1 MSKRSRLGATGRR
14 LLGRLAALG
23 GTAII
28 ISSLLLTVGVT
39 AVSAADTGAKLP
51 TTTGDPSNGWTGT
64 PANAF
69 TDNGQ
74 YATVRPAAGAS
85 VSQSYGTFGFSVPN
99 GSIVDGIRVRVQA
112 NATDAAGC
120 TLDVR
125 LSGNGGTTYQTKSVP
140 ITSTSDTVYTAGSAS
155 DTWGAVWDPTQL
167 TDDNFRVTLRAVD
180 GTNCDDGVP
189 TNNEATFAV
198 DYFDVTITYRT
209 ITQGTANPPLSA
221 NTCDAANFNFIIDMS
236 GSIGQQ
242 GNIPSNL
249 PDMIAGINK
258 FVTDFQVSGNGK
270 YAATRFNGSSAT
282 NLTNGYISAAAFK
295 TIISNLSNPS
305 GLTPTGTGIAA
316 GQTNIANPGPGQ
328 QIMFVLTDGSPNVPN
343 THGDDLTN
351 PETWLQGANAA
362 IAAANTARNPFVVEA
377 FYVTQDG
384 PPPDPGDVNLPFTP
398 AGDVRWAQ
406 AVMTEIGGGS
416 FLVGDFDDFEQ
427 ELAQAIHCTP
437 DIRVLKTADNSP
449 IPAGATAAYTIEA
462 RNIGKG
468 TANGV
473 TLTDNLPSGVAWSED
488 STQCSIAN
496 GTLSCNFGTMAAD
509 AVKVVHLSG
518 VTDAADCGT
527 LPNTASA
534 SASNEP
540 DNVLANNSASATI
553 TVQCGSITII
563 KNALPNDAQDFA
575 FSTTGGAPLASFS
588 LDDDGDNGNAL
599 SNTKVFNKV
608 GPGAYTVTEAATTG
622 WDLTN
627 LVCNDANGSVSIP
640 NRTATINLQPNENV
654 TCTFT
659 NTRQKN
665 NPTISTVASAP
676 ITIGGSISDT
686 ATLAGGFNPTGT
698 ITYTLYGPNDATCAL
713 PAIFTTTK
721 PVSGNGSYTSA
732 SFPPVAVGTYRWI
745 ASYGGDSNNNP
756 VSGNCNDANE
766 SVVVSPATP
775 GIATSAAESVV
786 IGSAIH
792 DTAVLS
798 GAVGATGTIT
808 FNLYAT
814 GDCSGVP
821 LISDTRTVAGNGS
834 YGPVTFTPG
843 AIGTYHWIASYGGD
857 ANNAP
862 IAGACGDAG
871 ENDTVIK
878 ASPAIVTSAN
888 QSVVF
893 GNPIADTAT
902 LSGGVSATGTINF
915 NAYSTAN
922 CSGAAVFTTSLPVNG
937 NGSYGPVGF
946 TPAAVGTYHWIAS
959 YGGDG
964 KNNAATGVCGAEGE
978 NDTVTPAAPSVV
990 TQASG
995 AVTIG
1000 GAISDTATLS
1010 GAVNPTGSI
1019 TFNLYGPNDAT
1030 CTGSVIFTS
1039 TVTVN
1044 ANGAY
1049 GSGNFTPTIA
1059 GTYRWIANYGG
1070 DGNNAATANG
1080 CNGANESVVVNPAH
1094 PTVVTQASGALTIG
1108 SPISDTATLAG
1119 GVAPTGSLGFKLY
1132 GPNDATCSGPVIFQ
1146 IAATV
1151 VGNGNYGAGSFTPTQ
1166 TGTYRWIAN
1175 YSGDANNT
1183 ATANT
1188 CNESNESVVVNPA
1201 TPTIATVATEGGV
1214 AGDPISDTATLSGAY
1229 LPTTGT
1235 MTFNL
1240 YSATDPGCEDDPIF
1254 TSTVSITAGGT
1265 ATSAPFTVT
1274 LAGTYHWIA
1283 SYSGDAHNEG
1293 VTGSCGDQGETTLI
1307 NKFNPD
1313 ITTSLSSG
1321 DVTGAKITVLFG
1333 ASVTDQATLT
1343 GASPD
1348 AGGSVTYT
1356 VYSDN
1361 ACTQTIAD
1369 AGSKPVVAGAAAP
1382 SDPVVF
1388 PAAGTFYWQAAYSGD
1403 ANNAPA
1409 TSTCTDEVLTVT
1421 TPDLH
1426 TVKLVKTNDGSFGP
1440 TSTANPGDTLTFQ
1453 ITITNNGDADATN
1466 VPVSDDINAI
1476 LAHATYNGDCSNGC
1490 NFVGGVLTWTIPT
1503 IAKSGGSVVLTF
1515 SVDLAATFPDGTT
1528 ALPNVVVVE
1537 GPGSNCAAAE
1547 GASLAAIELAV
1558 DADCDTTTTV
1568 DAFSLVLDKTND
1580 APLEDL
1586 VLPDKTVVSLPT
1598 ADEGKTVTYTLTYT
1612 VGALDVT
1619 NAVITDVVPEGLQYI
1634 DGSATSNAEFT
1645 FDGYDSTTR
1654 TLSWMAAKVTENGSV
1669 TYDAL
1674 VVKGASELAQPLTNV
1689 ASIGSDQTPPDDASS
1704 DVFVPVIPLSETAPP
1719 TDVSGHTQGTSA
1731 PGFSLM
1737 LILAVLGGLILVI
1750 GFVTPVPEVVRRR
1763 SRR

>member
-1 MSKRSRLGATGRR
+1 MSKRSRVGATSRR
-14 LLGRLAALG
+14 LLSRLAALG

-28 ISSLLLTVGVT
+28 TSSLLLTVGVT
-39 AVSAADTGAKLP
+39 AVSAADTGAKFP
-51 TTTGDPSNGWTGT
+51 TTMGDPSNQWSGT

-69 TDNGQ
+69 TDDGQ
-74 YATVRPAAGAS
+74 YATVRPAAGTS
-85 VSQSYGTFGFSVPN
+85 VSQSYATFAFSVPN

-125 LSGNGGTTYQTKSVP
+125 LSGDGGTTYQTKPVP

-167 TDDNFRVTLRAVD
+167 TAANFRVTLRAVD
-180 GTNCDDGVP
+180 GTNCDDAVAN
-189 TNNEATFAV
+189 NNEATFAV
-198 DYFDVTITYRT
+198 DYLDVTITFRT
-209 ITQGTANPPLSA
+209 ITAGTANPALSA

-282 NLTNGYISAAAFK
+282 NLTNGYISAASFK

-316 GQTNIANPGPGQ
+316 GQANIANPGPGQ

-384 PPPDPGDVNLPFTP
+384 PPPDPGDVNLPFIP
-398 AGDVRWAQ
+398 AGDARWAQ
-406 AVMTEIGGGS
+406 AVMSEIGGGS
-416 FLVGDFDDFEQ
+416 FLAGDFDDFEH

-437 DIRVLKTADNSP
+437 DIRILKSADNSP
-449 IPAGATAAYTIEA
+449 IPAGATAAYTIET

-473 TLTDNLPSGVAWSED
+473 TLTDNLANGVAWSED

-496 GTLSCNFGTMAAD
+496 GTLSCDYGTMAAD

-540 DNVLANNSASATI
+540 ANILANNSSGDTI

-563 KNALPNDAQDFA
+563 KNAIPNDAHDFA
-575 FSTTGGAPLASFS
+575 YSTTGGAPLASFS
-588 LDDDGDNGNAL
+588 LDDDGDNGNTL

-608 GPGAYTVTEAATTG
+608 APGAYTVTEASTPG
-622 WDLTN
+622 WDLTD
-627 LVCNDANGSVSIP
+627 LVCNDLNGSVSIP
-640 NRTATINLQPNENV
+640 NRTATINLQANENV
-654 TCTFT
+654 TCTFE

-665 NPTISTVASAP
+665 NPTISTVASAA

-698 ITYTLYGPNDATCAL
+698 ITFRQFGPNDTNCTN
-713 PAIFTTTK
+713 PSVFTTTK
-721 PVSGNGSYTSA
+721 AVNGNGSYTSA
-732 SFPPVAVGTYRWI
+732 AFNPTLVGTYRWV
-745 ASYGGDSNNNP
+745 ASYGGDANNNA
-756 VSGNCNDANE
+756 VSGACNDANE

-786 IGSAIH
+786 IGNAIH

-814 GDCSGVP
+814 ADCGGQA
-821 LISDTRTVAGNGS
+821 LFTDTRTVNGNGS
-834 YGPVTFTPG
+834 YGPVTFTPD
-843 AIGTYHWIASYGGD
+843 AVGTYHWIASYGGD
-857 ANNAP
+857 GNNAP

-878 ASPAIVTSAN
+878 ASPAIATTAN
-888 QSVVF
+888 ESVVV
-893 GNPIADTAT
+893 GNAIHDTASLT
-902 LSGGVSATGTINF
+902 GGVSPTGTIIF
-915 NAYSTAN
+915 NLYATAD
-922 CSGAAVFTTSLPVNG
+922 CSGQALHIETVAVNG
-937 NGSYGPVGF
+937 NGSYPATPY
-946 TPAAVGTYHWIAS
+946 TPANVGTYHWIAS
-959 YGGDG
+959 YGGDAR
-964 KNNAATGVCGAEGE
+964 NDAAAGACGDAGE

-990 TQASG
+990 THASG

-1030 CTGSVIFTS
+1030 CAGAVVFTS
-1039 TVTVN
+1039 TATVN
-1044 ANGAY
+1044 GNGDY
-1049 GSGNFTPTIA
+1049 GSGNFTPATA
-1059 GTYRWIANYGG
+1059 GTYRWIANYSG
-1070 DGNNAATANG
+1070 DGNNAKTANG
-1080 CNGANESVVVNPAH
+1080 CNESNESVVVNPAH
-1094 PTVVTQASGALTIG
+1094 PTVVTHASGAVTIAG
-1108 SPISDTATLAG
+1108 AISDTATLAG
-1119 GVAPTGSLGFKLY
+1119 GVGPTGTITFKLY
-1132 GPNDATCSGPVIFQ
+1132 GPNDANCSGPVLFQ
-1146 IAATV
+1146 GTATV
-1151 VGNGNYGAGSFTPTQ
+1151 NGNGNYGSGNFTPTA
-1166 TGTYRWIAN
+1166 TGSYRWIAN
-1175 YSGDANNT
+1175 YGGDVNNS
-1183 ATANT
+1183 ATANG

-1214 AGDPISDTATLSGAY
+1214 AGDKISDTATLSGAH

-1235 MTFNL
+1235 ITFSL

-1254 TSTVSITAGGT
+1254 TSTVAISAGGT

-1274 LAGTYHWIA
+1274 LSGTYHWIA
-1283 SYSGDAHNEG
+1283 SYSGDANNVAVAG
-1293 VTGSCGDQGETTLI
+1293 ACGDQGETTVI

-1313 ITTSLSSG
+1313 ISTSLSSG
-1321 DVTGAKITVLFG
+1321 NVNGAKITVLFG

-1343 GASPD
+1343 GASSD
-1348 AGGSVTYT
+1348 ASGSVTYT
-1356 VYSDN
+1356 VYTDN
-1361 ACTQTIAD
+1361 ECTQTFAD
-1369 AGSKPVVAGAAAP
+1369 AGIKPVVDGAVGP
-1382 SDPVVF
+1382 SDAVVF
-1388 PAAGTFYWQAAYSGD
+1388 PDAGTYYWQAAYSGD

-1440 TSTANPGDTLTFQ
+1440 TSTADPGDSADHYQ
-1453 ITITNNGDADATN
+1453 ITITNSGDAAADD

-1476 LAHATYNGDCSNGC
+1476 LAHATYNDDCSHSCG
-1490 NFVGGVLTWTIPT
+1490 FTAGVLSW
-1503 IAKSGGSVVLTF
+1503 
-1515 SVDLAATFPDGTT
+1515 
-1528 ALPNVVVVE
+1528 
-1537 GPGSNCAAAE
+1537 
-1547 GASLAAIELAV
+1547 
-1558 DADCDTTTTV
+1558 TV
-1568 DAFSLVLDKTND
+1568 DVPAERRQRG
-1580 APLEDL
+1580 ADL
-1586 VLPDKTVVSLPT
+1586 LGPPCGHLPGWHHDH
-1598 ADEGKTVTYTLTYT
+1598 
-1612 VGALDVT
+1612 
-1619 NAVITDVVPEGLQYI
+1619 PE
-1634 DGSATSNAEFT
+1634 
-1645 FDGYDSTTR
+1645 
-1654 TLSWMAAKVTENGSV
+1654 
-1669 TYDAL
+1669 
-1674 VVKGASELAQPLTNV
+1674 
-1689 ASIGSDQTPPDDASS
+1689 
-1704 DVFVPVIPLSETAPP
+1704 
-1719 TDVSGHTQGTSA
+1719 
-1731 PGFSLM
+1731 
-1737 LILAVLGGLILVI
+1737 
-1750 GFVTPVPEVVRRR
+1750 RRR
-1763 SRR
+1763 RRRPRLQLPGRRR